1 MKYSVMKRSR
11 KKRAVTLVIAT
22 TMQMGKAT
30 MIAMGNIR
38 VAMMAVGT
46 VLTMAMEMLM
56 IVKCCCLRS
65 QKKRRKRGTS
75 KRVKI
80 LWRTRKTN
88 NTISINISQSQKNAP
103 NKISTSTISSQQ
115 HSKQTLKNPQH
126 SHNLKNHQQINPLI
140 KYGYLSKSWRITL

>member
-1 MKYSVMKRSR
+1 M
-11 KKRAVTLVIAT
+11 VIAT

-88 NTISINISQSQKNAP
+88 NTISINISQS
-103 NKISTSTISSQQ
+103 
-115 HSKQTLKNPQH
+115 
-126 SHNLKNHQQINPLI
+126 
-140 KYGYLSKSWRITL
+140 